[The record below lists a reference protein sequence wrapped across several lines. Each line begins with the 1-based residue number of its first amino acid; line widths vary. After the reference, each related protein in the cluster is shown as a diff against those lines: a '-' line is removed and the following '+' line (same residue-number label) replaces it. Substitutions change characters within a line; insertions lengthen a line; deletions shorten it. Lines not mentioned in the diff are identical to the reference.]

1 MIPFSI
7 HQFFVHHAIGR
18 AFGTLCRLSSVMFCI
33 VAKRYVLAKNRHCLK
48 EWIGNQGQKVDFL
61 GHRHISTSGFAS
73 MATETAIFARTAQ
86 RSALDGTNGFSS
98 SKGKCLFLPDY
109 GPLGLGLVL
118 RLGSMVGHPSNSWA
132 SLLQCTPSTNLQ
144 SFLVYNHSTCHSL
157 RQHDPCISFLLPNV
171 TEIIFF
177 SLNISVFCKGMNGAR
192 QQ

>member
-61 GHRHISTSGFAS
+61 GHRHISTSGFTS

-132 SLLQCTPSTNLQ
+132 SLLH
-144 SFLVYNHSTCHSL
+144 V
-157 RQHDPCISFLLPNV
+157 LLPQISNPFSSTITLPV
-171 TEIIFF
+171 TTSDTMTLAYPFF
-177 SLNISVFCKGMNGAR
+177 YR
-192 QQ
+192 T